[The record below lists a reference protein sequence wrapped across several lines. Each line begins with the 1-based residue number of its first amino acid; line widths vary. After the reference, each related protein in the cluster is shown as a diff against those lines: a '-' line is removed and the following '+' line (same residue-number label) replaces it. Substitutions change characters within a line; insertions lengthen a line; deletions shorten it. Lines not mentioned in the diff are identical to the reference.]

1 MKIDMTD
8 QVHTLLVNTESL
20 YVELVEIMADVYY
33 ESEFSDEENISYIAD
48 RIEIMM
54 RDFYLSGTET
64 DAGGWLIRS
73 ALDTVAWYQIGT
85 LEYGDFLADRG
96 E

>member
-1 MKIDMTD
+1 MQIDMTD
-8 QVHTLLVNTESL
+8 QVHTLLVNTEVL
-20 YVELVEIMADVYY
+20 YVELVELMADVYY
-33 ESEFSDEENISYIAD
+33 ESDMCDEENISYVAD

-73 ALDTVAWYQIGT
+73 ALDTVAWYQIAT
-85 LEYGDFLADRG
+85 LEYSDFLADRG